1 MMAAT
6 ESARKDLHGR
16 FAKLRAHLADPD
28 FLGNK
33 GLGNEVGIYT
43 LCYDPALEI
52 EVRDLV
58 SRLKSED
65 LPARIVEHNL
75 YDIMLARLEE
85 RRLLGRMDMYE
96 KRRGREWI
104 AGQIANLCP
113 ANMYAERIAATPRE
127 PGDVILIT
135 GVGEVFPF
143 LRLHDLF
150 DSIQPLVGDVPIV
163 ALYPGRFDGRN
174 LQLFSRLEEEHYYRA
189 FDLV

>member
-1 MMAAT
+1 MAAL
-6 ESARKDLHGR
+6 ESARNDLHAR

-28 FLGNK
+28 FLGNR

-85 RRLLGRMDMYE
+85 RRLLGRIDMYE

>member
-1 MMAAT
+1 MVAT
-6 ESARKDLHGR
+6 ENARNDLHNR
-16 FAKLRAHLADPD
+16 FAKLRAYLSDPD

-58 SRLKSED
+58 VRLKAED
-65 LPARIVEHNL
+65 LPARIIEFNL
-75 YDIMLARLEE
+75 YDITLARLEE

-96 KRRGREWI
+96 KKRGREWI
-104 AGQIANLCP
+104 EGQIANLCP
-113 ANMYAERIAATPRE
+113 ANMYAGYIAAVPRE

-143 LRLHDLF
+143 LRLHDLL
-150 DSIQPLVGDVPIV
+150 DSIQPLIGDVPIV

>member
-1 MMAAT
+1 
-6 ESARKDLHGR
+6 
-16 FAKLRAHLADPD
+16 
-28 FLGNK
+28 
-33 GLGNEVGIYT
+33 
-43 LCYDPALEI
+43 
-52 EVRDLV
+52 
-58 SRLKSED
+58 
-65 LPARIVEHNL
+65 
-75 YDIMLARLEE
+75 MLARLEE
-85 RRLLGRMDMYE
+85 RRLLGRMDTYE

>member
-1 MMAAT
+1 MAAL
-6 ESARKDLHGR
+6 ESARNDLHSR
-16 FAKLRAHLADPD
+16 FAKLRDHLADPD

-43 LCYDPALEI
+43 LCYDP
-52 EVRDLV
+52 
-58 SRLKSED
+58 
-65 LPARIVEHNL
+65 EHNL

-85 RRLLGRMDMYE
+85 RRLLGRMDTYE

>member
-1 MMAAT
+1 MAAS
-6 ESARKDLHGR
+6 EAARNDLHGR

-28 FLGNK
+28 FLGNR

-58 SRLKSED
+58 TRLKSDD
-65 LPARIVEHNL
+65 LPARIVERSR
-75 YDIMLARLEE
+75 ACT
-85 RRLLGRMDMYE
+85 
-96 KRRGREWI
+96 
-104 AGQIANLCP
+104 AAQTANLCP
-113 ANMYAERIAATPRE
+113 ANTSASRIAATPRE
-127 PGDVILIT
+127 YGDVILIT

>member
-1 MMAAT
+1 MAAT
-6 ESARKDLHGR
+6 EAARRDLQRR
-16 FAKLRAHLADPD
+16 FAKLRAYLTDPD
-28 FLGNK
+28 FLTNK

-43 LCYDPALEI
+43 LCYDPVLEI

-58 SRLKSED
+58 SRLKEAD
-65 LPARIVEHNL
+65 LPARIIEYNL
-75 YDIMLARLEE
+75 YDLLIARLEE
-85 RRLLGRMDMYE
+85 RRLLGRMDIYE
-96 KRRGREWI
+96 RKRGREWI
-104 AGQIANLCP
+104 ATQIANLCP
-113 ANMYAERIAATPRE
+113 ANMYAERIAAAPRE

-174 LQLFSRLEEEHYYRA
+174 LQLFSRLKEEHYYRA